1 MRKAKITNIQELNVK
16 INVKQKEI
24 ASLRKQI
31 NTLESEVKQ
40 IMHQRDS
47 IKRKIGISQHAVQ
60 RFRERILDIPVQ
72 KVKSLFMSDA
82 LVNKI
87 IQHGDGKYVVPDYKN
102 CVVVVADNVI
112 VTCYERDTIE
122 QRFDKLRMYMNY
134 FVNQRAIQLQTNTG
148 YIKPFSSFNTD
159 HLIVS

>member
-1 MRKAKITNIQELNVK
+1 MADV
-16 INVKQKEI
+16 
-24 ASLRKQI
+24 
-31 NTLESEVKQ
+31 
-40 IMHQRDS
+40 
-47 IKRKIGISQHAVQ
+47 
-60 RFRERILDIPVQ
+60 
-72 KVKSLFMSDA
+72 

-87 IQHGDGKYVVPDYKN
+87 LQHGDGKYVVPDCKN

-122 QRFDKLRMYMNY
+122 QQFDKLRMYMNY

-159 HLIVS
+159 RLIVN